1 MGLGR
6 RRSGKRADERTEE
19 APAAERVAVAE
30 RGPGGETDAAADR
43 ADAVEPARPAGAS
56 ALWSDGLGRAGTRS
70 VQVLALVAL
79 VAVAVFAVTRLTLIV
94 IPVLIALVLAAAISP
109 LVGLLRRKGVPSF
122 LATVV
127 ALLALVVVLGVVVWL
142 VAAAV

>member
-6 RRSGKRADERTEE
+6 RRSGKRADERAEE

-30 RGPGGETDAAADR
+30 RAPAGETGTAADR

-70 VQVLALVAL
+70 
-79 VAVAVFAVTRLTLIV
+79 
-94 IPVLIALVLAAAISP
+94 
-109 LVGLLRRKGVPSF
+109 
-122 LATVV
+122 
-127 ALLALVVVLGVVVWL
+127 
-142 VAAAV
+142 